1 MEMRQ
6 LLDDYFVSPQLQP
19 EDAADIAQAGIVR
32 VICNRPD
39 QEVPTHLQADAIGEA
54 VRAAGME
61 FVILPITHRTMT
73 AEVIAHHAAQV
84 TSVSGPVLAYC
95 ASGTRSSVIWA
106 LGQAGTLPTDEILA
120 STVRAGYDLEGL
132 RSTLD
137 SLS

>member
-1 MEMRQ
+1 MDMRQ
-6 LLDDYFVSPQLQP
+6 LPGDYFVSPQLQP

-39 QEVPTHLQADAIGEA
+39 QEVPTNLQADAIGEA

-61 FVILPITHRTMT
+61 FVILPITHQTMT
-73 AEVIAHHAAQV
+73 TDVIAHHTAQV
-84 TSVSGPVLAYC
+84 TSASGPVLAYC

-106 LGQAGTLPTDEILA
+106 LGQAGTLPTDQILA
-120 STVRAGYDLEGL
+120 STASAGYDLEGL

>member
-1 MEMRQ
+1 MDMRQ
-6 LLDDYFVSPQLQP
+6 LPGDYFVSPQLQP

-54 VRAAGME
+54 VRAAGMD
-61 FVILPITHRTMT
+61 FVNLPITHQTMT

-84 TSVSGPVLAYC
+84 TSASGPVLAYC

-106 LGQAGTLPTDEILA
+106 LGQAGTLPTDAILA
-120 STVRAGYDLEGL
+120 TTMRAGYDLEGL